1 MAKVTTES
9 IFDAARA
16 VLDEKGFEKSR
27 LADVARKLEIT
38 PAALYSILQI
48 KRRFLKQ

>member
-38 PAALYSILQI
+38 PAASILQI
-48 KRRFLKQ
+48 KKRFLKR

>member
-38 PAALYSILQI
+38 PAALY
-48 KRRFLKQ
+48 KRFLKR

>member
-16 VLDEKGFEKSR
+16 VLDEKGFGKSR
-27 LADVARKLEIT
+27 LADVALSRCRR
-38 PAALYSILQI
+38 LYTSILQI
-48 KRRFLKQ
+48 KRRFLKR